1 MFVGVRNLTNFNDRL
16 RYSLAPPEK
25 VSLIYIDECNDTGSK
40 CLVEHGTS
48 VHKAGQGD
56 KTVTSGV
63 PRFQELL
70 NATKSPR
77 MVNCKIYFNTGNK
90 TIQELRETV
99 GHNLVCLTLPDFA
112 ENISINMKKES
123 EPWYD
128 AFKILYNDRFSEHT
142 DCVTIKLNKKI
153 LFKYRINIQEI
164 ADRLEEEWDDLHCVF
179 SSQDIG
185 QIDVFVDMSKIKFTE
200 TQLLYVT
207 DENVNEIYMDECVVP
222 NLEKLVFF
230 GIPGIQNVYYTN
242 DGDTGEWY
250 VETDGSNFRKLLGHP
265 IVDMSRLH
273 SNNVWDIYQTLGI
286 EAAKKFLNLEFESI
300 MEGKLFYFYFIIS
313 SNIIIIFQE
322 STFVT

>member
-25 VSLIYIDECNDTGSK
+25 VSHSECNDTRSK
-40 CLVEHGTS
+40 CLVEHGIS

-56 KTVTSGV
+56 KTVTTGV

-153 LFKYRINIQEI
+153 LFKYRINIHEI
-164 ADRLEEEWDDLHCVF
+164 ADRIEEEWDDLHCVF

-286 EAAKKFLNLEFESI
+286 EAAKKFLILEFESI
-300 MEGKLFYFYFIIS
+300 MEGKLFYLFLFYY
-313 SNIIIIFQE
+313 
-322 STFVT
+322 FV